1 MADEESGFTFI
12 ERRHTHMDEESVEEV
27 DREKERLRKEAE
39 RDKAK
44 LEAEKQKKKAKAV
57 VHGEVDIISL
67 FETLASTALAQMGLL
82 QDPNHPVPRDL
93 RGARN
98 SIDLLRVIKDKTEG
112 NLTPE
117 EQRVIDELLYTLQM
131 NFVQASKQASA
142 PPPPPQKK

>member
-1 MADEESGFTFI
+1 MAGDESGFTFV
-12 ERRHTHMDEESVEEV
+12 ERRHTHLDEEEVAEV
-27 DREKERLRKEAE
+27 DQEKERLRQEAE

-57 VHGEVDIISL
+57 VYGEVDIISL
-67 FETLASTALAQMGLL
+67 FETLAQTAIAQMGLIPESRMP
-82 QDPNHPVPRDL
+82 QDL

-117 EQRVIDELLYTLQM
+117 EKRVLDELLYTLQM
-131 NFVQASKQASA
+131 NFVKASKQA
-142 PPPPPQKK
+142 PPPPQPPQT

>member
-27 DREKERLRKEAE
+27 DREKERLRKE
-39 RDKAK
+39 AK

-131 NFVQASKQASA
+131 NFVQASKQASS
-142 PPPPPQKK
+142 PPPPPQAPPKG

>member
-1 MADEESGFTFI
+1 MTDDESGFTFV
-12 ERRHTHMDEESVEEV
+12 ERRHTHLDEEAVEEA
-27 DREKERLRKEAE
+27 DQEKERLRKEAE

-57 VHGEVDIISL
+57 VYGEVDIISL

-82 QDPNHPVPRDL
+82 PESRMPQDL

-98 SIDLLRVIKDKTEG
+98 SIDLLRVVKDKTEG

-117 EQRVIDELLYTLQM
+117 EKRVIDELLYTLQM
-131 NFVQASKQASA
+131 NFVQASKQSA
-142 PPPPPQKK
+142 PPSPPPPQTK

>member
-1 MADEESGFTFI
+1 MADDSGFTFI
-12 ERRHTHMDEESVEEV
+12 EHRHTHLDAEGLEEAEQA
-27 DREKERLRKEAE
+27 KERLRQEAE

-44 LEAEKQKKKAKAV
+44 LEAAKEKQKAKAV
-57 VHGEVDIISL
+57 VFGEVDVISL

-98 SIDLLRVIKDKTEG
+98 SIDLLRVVKAKTEG
-112 NLTPE
+112 NLTAE

-131 NFVQASKQASA
+131 NFVQASKPQG
-142 PPPPPQKK
+142 PPPPPPPHP

>member
-1 MADEESGFTFI
+1 MADDESGFTFV
-12 ERRHTHMDEESVEEV
+12 ERRHTHLDEEEVEEI
-27 DREKERLRKEAE
+27 DQEKERLRKEAE

-57 VHGEVDIISL
+57 VYGEMDIISL

-82 QDPNHPVPRDL
+82 PESRMPTDL

-98 SIDLLRVIKDKTEG
+98 SVDLLRVIKDKTEG

-117 EQRVIDELLYTLQM
+117 EKRVIDELLYTLQM
-131 NFVQASKQASA
+131 NFVEASKQASTPA
-142 PPPPPQKK
+142 PPPPPKK

>member
-12 ERRHTHMDEESVEEV
+12 ERRHTHLDDEGVEEAEQ
-27 DREKERLRKEAE
+27 EKERLRKEAE

-67 FETLASTALAQMGLL
+67 FETLAQTALAQMGLI
-82 QDPNHPVPRDL
+82 PESRMPTDL

-117 EQRVIDELLYTLQM
+117 EQRILDELLYTLQM
-131 NFVQASKQASA
+131 SFVEASRKASSA
-142 PPPPPQKK
+142 AEPPKKG

>member
-12 ERRHTHMDEESVEEV
+12 ERRHTHLDEEGVEEAEQ
-27 DREKERLRKEAE
+27 EKERLRKEAE

-57 VHGEVDIISL
+57 VYGEVDIISL
-67 FETLASTALAQMGLL
+67 FETLAQTALAQMGLI
-82 QDPNHPVPRDL
+82 PESGMPTDL

-98 SIDLLRVIKDKTEG
+98 SIDLLRVIKDKTDG

-131 NFVQASKQASA
+131 NFVEASRKASSAA
-142 PPPPPQKK
+142 PPPKKG

>member
-1 MADEESGFTFI
+1 MPDEESGFTFI
-12 ERRHTHMDEESVEEV
+12 ERRHTHLDEEGVEEAEQ
-27 DREKERLRKEAE
+27 EKERLRKEAE

-44 LEAEKQKKKAKAV
+44 LEAEKQKKAKAV
-57 VHGEVDIISL
+57 VYGEVDIISL

-93 RGARN
+93 KGARN
-98 SIDLLRVIKDKTEG
+98 SIDLLRVIKDKTDG

-131 NFVQASKQASA
+131 NFVQASSA
-142 PPPPPQKK
+142 AKPPKKE